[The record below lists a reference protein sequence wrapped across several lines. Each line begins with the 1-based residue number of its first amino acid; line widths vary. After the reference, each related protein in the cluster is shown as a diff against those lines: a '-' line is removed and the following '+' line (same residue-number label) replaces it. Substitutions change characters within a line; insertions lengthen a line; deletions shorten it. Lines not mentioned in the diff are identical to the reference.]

1 MRYPLLLLL
10 LFLSQSPIFAQQ
22 LSVQGNQFLLDG
34 DHFDMWGIR
43 VASASQTDSL
53 TELLIA
59 NLDEYK
65 KYGVNTISVYL
76 QGSSGGFS
84 DPFRDEGKI
93 LDEAHARRLKQII
106 EACQQRD
113 MVVIVGIFYQRVID
127 NRNDTRRLDSR
138 EAIYEAVETT
148 VKTLEPYQN
157 IIINIANEQN
167 SSIYRRFEPFRFNEP
182 HNIIDLCRHI
192 KQLDPQ
198 RLVGGGGYHDSSN
211 VVIGKSAWVDVL
223 LFDTFFGDIE
233 AGQHSGWHYDY
244 FRERGVP
251 DKPLV
256 NVELFGGWTKQFVP
270 PGVYTPEGKEIHL
283 QEIKEAQK
291 RPGLYVHLH
300 SNPWCQGPAD
310 GYPVRYHLGGDGTA
324 EDPGI
329 RWWFEA
335 VSRARSD
342 H

>member
-1 MRYPLLLLL
+1 MRYPLLLFLL
-10 LFLSQSPIFAQQ
+10 CFIQSTILAQQ

-34 DHFDMWGIR
+34 KEFDMWGIR

-53 TELLIA
+53 TEQLIA
-59 NLDEYK
+59 NLDDYK
-65 KYGVNTISVYL
+65 RYGVNTVSVYL

-84 DPFRDEGKI
+84 DPFRNEGKA
-93 LDEAHARRLKQII
+93 LDERHTRRLKQIT

-113 MVVIVGIFYQRVID
+113 MVVVVGIFYQRVID
-127 NRNDTRRLDSR
+127 NRNDTRKLNSR
-138 EAIYEAVETT
+138 EAIFQAVETT
-148 VKTLEPYQN
+148 VKILEPYEN

-167 SSIYRRFEPFRFNEP
+167 SSIYRNFAPFRFNEP
-182 HNIIDLCRHI
+182 QNIIDLCQHV
-192 KQLDPQ
+192 KKLDPN

-211 VVIGKSAWVDVL
+211 VVIGKSEWVDVL
-223 LFDTFFGDIE
+223 LFDTFSGDIE
-233 AGQHSGWHYDY
+233 AGQDSGWHYDY
-244 FRERGVP
+244 FRESGVP
-251 DKPLV
+251 DKPMV

-270 PGVYTPEGKEIHL
+270 PGVYTPTGKKIHL
-283 QEIKEAQK
+283 QEIEAAKKQ
-291 RPGLYVHLH
+291 PGLYVHLH

-335 VSRARSD
+335 VRSANKP
-342 H
+342 

>member
-1 MRYPLLLLL
+1 MRYLL
-10 LFLSQSPIFAQQ
+10 LFLLFSLCQPIAFAQQ
-22 LSVQGNQFLLDG
+22 LSVQGNQFLLNG
-34 DHFDMWGIR
+34 DQFDMWGIR

-53 TELLIA
+53 TERLIT

-84 DPFRDEGKI
+84 DPFRNQGRI
-93 LDEAHARRLKQII
+93 LDEGHARRLKQII

-127 NRNDTRRLDSR
+127 NRNGTRRLNSR
-138 EAIYEAVETT
+138 EAIFRAVETT
-148 VKTLEPYQN
+148 VKVLKPYQN
-157 IIINIANEQN
+157 VIINIANEQN
-167 SSIYRRFEPFRFNEP
+167 STIYRKFAPFRFNEP
-182 HNIIDLCRHI
+182 QNIIDLCQHI

-211 VVIGKSAWVDVL
+211 VVLGRSEWVDVL
-223 LFDTFFGDIE
+223 LFDTFSGDIE

-244 FRERGVP
+244 FRENGVP
-251 DKPLV
+251 DKPMV
-256 NVELFGGWTKQFVP
+256 NVEMFGGWTRQFIP
-270 PGVYTPEGKEIHL
+270 PGVYTPEGKTIHL
-283 QEIKEAQK
+283 REIEEARK

-310 GYPVRYHLGGDGTA
+310 GYPVRYNLGGDGST

-335 VSRARSD
+335 VSSSSQE
-342 H
+342 